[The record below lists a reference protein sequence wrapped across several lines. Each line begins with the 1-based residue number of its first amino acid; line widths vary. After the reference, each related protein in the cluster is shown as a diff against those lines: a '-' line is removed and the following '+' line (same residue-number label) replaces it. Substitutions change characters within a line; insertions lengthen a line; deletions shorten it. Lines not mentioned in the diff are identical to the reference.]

1 MVEVLLRVALDGNVA
16 QDGAQD
22 GAQHGAQHGA
32 QDGAQGA
39 AATTTTTT
47 TASTASAAPS
57 ACVCS
62 PRMVLSH
69 ASAHHGAA
77 CVLPEWSSRM
87 QVLTTAP
94 PLPTGMPFVRVH
106 GILSDGRRLDCVVS
120 APPDAADCVV
130 SAPPHAADCVVGAPP
145 HAADALGNVLVGTE
159 AEAATAAAA
168 AAADADA
175 DAADASAPAE
185 PRAGLSADGS
195 AHVGCEVEGGAVLGG
210 RWWIKARLEDGAWLL
225 SRGEGYRVQN
235 AVLLQRRP
243 R

>member
-1 MVEVLLRVALDGNVA
+1 
-16 QDGAQD
+16 
-22 GAQHGAQHGA
+22 
-32 QDGAQGA
+32 
-39 AATTTTTT
+39 
-47 TASTASAAPS
+47 
-57 ACVCS
+57 
-62 PRMVLSH
+62 
-69 ASAHHGAA
+69 
-77 CVLPEWSSRM
+77 M

-120 APPDAADCVV
+120 APPDAAE
-130 SAPPHAADCVVGAPP
+130 
-145 HAADALGNVLVGTE
+145 ALGNVLVGTE

-168 AAADADA
+168 AAAAADADADA

-185 PRAGLSADGS
+185 PRAVLSADGS

>member
-1 MVEVLLRVALDGNVA
+1 
-16 QDGAQD
+16 
-22 GAQHGAQHGA
+22 
-32 QDGAQGA
+32 
-39 AATTTTTT
+39 
-47 TASTASAAPS
+47 
-57 ACVCS
+57 
-62 PRMVLSH
+62 
-69 ASAHHGAA
+69 
-77 CVLPEWSSRM
+77 M

-106 GILSDGRRLDCVVS
+106 GVLSDGRRL
-120 APPDAADCVV
+120 
-130 SAPPHAADCVVGAPP
+130 DCVVGAPP

-159 AEAATAAAA
+159 ADAATAAAA
-168 AAADADA
+168 AAAAAVDADA

-185 PRAGLSADGS
+185 PRAVLSADGS

-235 AVLLQRRP
+235 AVLQQRRP

>member
-1 MVEVLLRVALDGNVA
+1 
-16 QDGAQD
+16 
-22 GAQHGAQHGA
+22 
-32 QDGAQGA
+32 
-39 AATTTTTT
+39 
-47 TASTASAAPS
+47 
-57 ACVCS
+57 
-62 PRMVLSH
+62 
-69 ASAHHGAA
+69 
-77 CVLPEWSSRM
+77 M

-120 APPDAADCVV
+120 APP
-130 SAPPHAADCVVGAPP
+130 HAADCVVGAPP
-145 HAADALGNVLVGTE
+145 HAAEALGNVLVGTE

-168 AAADADA
+168 AAAADADV

-185 PRAGLSADGS
+185 PRAVLSADGS